1 MNMRGEGLG
10 PCMQWVVDLK
20 WRVLSSDE
28 RRHGEYPMKKA
39 GREREREKLLR
50 SPRERSYS
58 LVRTNIQ
65 RRARHHVEN
74 LKVFEGC
81 SVFFKKKI

>member
-28 RRHGEYPMKKA
+28 RRHGECPMKKA
-39 GREREREKLLR
+39 EEREREKFR
-50 SPRERSYS
+50 SPYQRS
-58 LVRTNIQ
+58 T
-65 RRARHHVEN
+65 
-74 LKVFEGC
+74 EGTAPR
-81 SVFFKKKI
+81 